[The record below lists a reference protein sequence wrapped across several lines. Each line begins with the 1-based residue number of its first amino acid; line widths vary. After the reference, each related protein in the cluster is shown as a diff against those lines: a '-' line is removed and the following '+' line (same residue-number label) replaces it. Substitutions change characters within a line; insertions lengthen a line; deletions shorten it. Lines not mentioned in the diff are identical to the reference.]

1 MVTMTIQHIHFQEII
16 GKGMND
22 PLGHMFIPCLKKEES
37 ISSINEYTEKEIKK
51 KNSFMTTSKRINYLG
66 IDQGEKMLGY

>member
-51 KNSFMTTSKRINYLG
+51 KIHL
-66 IDQGEKMLGY
+66 